1 MQTKLL
7 SILIAGVLAGCSM
20 APDYQRPTSD
30 AASSGWSEAASQQSN
45 DTVLPDWRA
54 FLADERLQSLV
65 EMALENN
72 KDLRQ
77 TILSVASL
85 QAQYRITDSDRYPGL
100 DLSGSGARTRV
111 SDAYTGAGKQYSTT
125 TTATVGVTS
134 YELDLFGRVKS
145 LSDQALETY
154 LSADEGRR
162 SAVISLISEVT
173 SSYMTLMANQE
184 LLSLAQETVKAY
196 EETLK
201 LVETRYKAGYSD
213 ALTLAQSQTA
223 LHSAQATV
231 AQYKLAVAQGYNTL
245 RQLVGAPIASDFAGK
260 LPMEEG
266 KMLSELEVGST
277 SQLLLS
283 RPDILAAEH
292 TLKADNANIG
302 AARAAFFPQIS
313 LTAAAGTRSS
323 SLDSLFASDS
333 GYWTFSPSI
342 SMPIFNWGSTQASLD
357 IAKISKESSIIAYQQ
372 TIETAFKE
380 VSDALLGQQY
390 YMEEWTAQ
398 KANLQA
404 NKDYYELAKMRYEKG
419 NDSYIDLLDAQRS
432 LFSARESEL
441 SSHLNL
447 LTSRVSLY
455 KALGGGW
462 KAADESE
469 STQVSHALERMDAR
483 SESSDQGASQAN

>member
-20 APDYQRPTSD
+20 APDYQRPNGDVDST
-30 AASSGWSEAASQQSN
+30 GWSDTETNTSQVSN
-45 DTVLPDWRA
+45 ETVIPDWRT
-54 FLADERLQSLV
+54 FVADPRLQSLI
-65 EMALENN
+65 ESALENN

-85 QAQYRITDSDRYPGL
+85 RAQYRVTDSDRYPGL
-100 DLSGSGARTRV
+100 DLSGSSARTRV

-125 TTATVGVTS
+125 ATATVGVTS

-154 LSADEGRR
+154 LSQEESRR
-162 SAVISLISEVT
+162 SAVISLIAEVS

-184 LLSLAQETVKAY
+184 LLSLAQETVDAY
-196 EETLK
+196 EQTLK
-201 LVETRYKAGYSD
+201 LVETRYKAGYSN

-231 AQYKLAVAQGYNTL
+231 AQYKLAVAQDYNTL
-245 RQLVGAPIASDFAGK
+245 RQLVGAPIQERLEGK

-266 KMLSELEVGST
+266 QVLSELKVGTPSE
-277 SQLLLS
+277 LLLS
-283 RPDILAAEH
+283 RPDVLAAEH

-313 LTAAAGTRSS
+313 LTAGAGTRSN
-323 SLDSLFASDS
+323 SLDSLFSSDS
-333 GYWTFSPSI
+333 GYWTFTPSI

-357 IAKISKESSIIAYQQ
+357 IAKITKESSIVAYQQ

-398 KANLQA
+398 KSNLKANE
-404 NKDYYELAKMRYEKG
+404 DYYDLAKMRYEKG

-462 KAADESE
+462 KAADEE
-469 STQVSHALERMDAR
+469 QSTSVSHALERMEQR
-483 SESSDQGASQAN
+483 NEESDEK

>member
-20 APDYQRPTSD
+20 APDYQRPNGD
-30 AASSGWSEAASQQSN
+30 VDSSGWSNAESQVSN
-45 DTVLPDWRA
+45 ATVLPDWQT
-54 FLADERLQSLV
+54 FVADPRLQSLIQS
-65 EMALENN
+65 ALENN

-85 QAQYRITDSDRYPGL
+85 RAQYRITDSDRYPGL
-100 DLSGSGARTRV
+100 GVSGSSTRYKV
-111 SDAYTGAGKQYSTT
+111 NDAYTGAGKAYVSNYQ
-125 TTATVGVTS
+125 ATVGVTS

-154 LSADEGRR
+154 MSADEGRR
-162 SAVISLISEVT
+162 SAVISLIAEVT

-184 LLSLAQETVKAY
+184 LLSLAQETVNAY

-245 RQLVGAPIASDFAGK
+245 RQLVGAPIQDRLEGK

-266 KMLSELEVGST
+266 QILSELEVGS
-277 SQLLLS
+277 SSDLLLS
-283 RPDILAAEH
+283 RPDVLAAEH

-313 LTAAAGTRSS
+313 LTAGAGTRSN
-323 SLDSLFASDS
+323 SLDGLFSSDS

-357 IAKISKESSIIAYQQ
+357 IAKITKESSIIAYQQ

-398 KANLQA
+398 KANLKA
-404 NKDYYELAKMRYEKG
+404 NKDYYDLAKMRYEKG

-462 KAADESE
+462 KAADEEQATS
-469 STQVSHALERMDAR
+469 VAHALERMDQR
-483 SESSDQGASQAN
+483 SEQESDAE